1 MFRNKQISF
10 LTLALLA
17 LTALLIAACAPAAQ
31 PTAAPPTSAAQPT
44 TAQPTTQAT
53 SAPQPTAA
61 QPTAAQPTAAQATSA
76 PQPTSAQ
83 ATSAPS
89 GANKFYYVTPN
100 PIGVN
105 AFLQLGKVGTEA
117 AAKKYNA
124 SVKTLESENDPSSR
138 EENVRAA
145 INDGANV
152 VVVIGFEFAD
162 IIPKV
167 AAESPKVDFII
178 VDQCIDPIPANVR
191 CAVFREYEAGYL
203 LGAEAGLLTKS
214 NKVAAISAI
223 DIPFLHRYTD
233 SFIAGAKDVNPN
245 ITDTAVR
252 WIGTDPSA
260 FSDPAKAKEQALA
273 LAGQGYDQIFA
284 AGAASNLGIFEAAK
298 EKNFQTYGV
307 DVNQCPSAPGFI
319 VDNLLKRVD
328 NAVVQAVDASLG
340 GQPSGVSVL
349 GLKEGGVGIIPFA
362 DPNAAQ
368 SQCLI
373 MQHPDIIAQVKDLQD
388 KIISGALQLKDP
400 MNP

>member
-1 MFRNKQISF
+1 MFGTKG
-10 LTLALLA
+10 LTVFSLALLA
-17 LTALLIAACAPAAQ
+17 LTALVIAACAPAPVAQ
-31 PTAAPPTSAAQPT
+31 PTAAPPTSAPAAT
-44 TAQPTTQAT
+44 TAPADATTAPAAT
-53 SAPQPTAA
+53 SAPAA
-61 QPTAAQPTAAQATSA
+61 TT
-76 PQPTSAQ
+76 
-83 ATSAPS
+83 APS
-89 GANKFYYVTPN
+89 AGANKFYYVTPS

-105 AFLQLGKVGTEA
+105 AFLQLGQAGLEA
-117 AAKKYNA
+117 AAKKHNA
-124 SVKTLESENDPSSR
+124 EFKTLESENDPSSR

-152 VVVIGFEFAD
+152 VIVLGFEFAD

-167 AAESPKVDFII
+167 ASESPNVDFII
-178 VDQCIDPIPANVR
+178 IDQCIDPLPANVR
-191 CAVFREYEAGYL
+191 CAVFREYEAAYL

-233 SFIAGAKDVNPN
+233 AFIEGAKAVNPN

-298 EKNFQTYGV
+298 EQNFQTYGV
-307 DVNQCPSAPGFI
+307 DINQCPSAAGFV

-328 NAVVQAVDASLG
+328 NAVVAAVDASLG
-340 GQPSGVSVL
+340 GEPGGVSAL
-349 GLKEGGVGIIPFA
+349 GLKEGGIGIVPFA
-362 DPNAAQ
+362 EPNAAD

-373 MQHPDIIAQVKDLQD
+373 MENQEVIDKVKELQD
-388 KIISGALQLKDP
+388 QIISGELTVADP

>member
-1 MFRNKQISF
+1 MFRNKRILF
-10 LTLALLA
+10 MLVAFAALSVFA
-17 LTALLIAACAPAAQ
+17 LAACGSPAQ
-31 PTAAPPTSAAQPT
+31 PTAAPPTAAPAQPTAAPQPTVAPAQPT
-44 TAQPTTQAT
+44 TAP
-53 SAPQPTAA
+53 AA
-61 QPTAAQPTAAQATSA
+61 
-76 PQPTSAQ
+76 
-83 ATSAPS
+83 
-89 GANKFYYVTPN
+89 ANKFYYVTPN

-105 AFLQLGKVGTEA
+105 AFLQLGKVGIEA
-117 AAKKYNA
+117 AGKKYNA
-124 SVKTLESENDPSSR
+124 TVKTLESENDPSSR

-145 INDGANV
+145 VNDGANV

-162 IIPKV
+162 ILPKV
-167 AAESPKVDFII
+167 AADAPKVNFVII
-178 VDQCIDPIPANVR
+178 DQCIDPLPANVR

-233 SFIAGAKDVNPN
+233 SFIEGAKAVNPKV
-245 ITDTAVR
+245 TDTAVR

-307 DVNQCPSAPGFI
+307 DVNQCPSAPGFV

-328 NAVVQAVDASLG
+328 NAVVAAIDEIQG
-340 GQPSGVSVL
+340 GKGGGVSVL
-349 GLKEGGVGIIPFA
+349 GLKEGGIGIIPFA
-362 DPNAAQ
+362 DPKAAD

-373 MQHPDIIAQVKDLQD
+373 MQNPEVIKQVQALQD
-388 KIISGALQLKDP
+388 KIISGELKLKDP

>member
-1 MFRNKQISF
+1 MFRNTRISF
-10 LTLALLA
+10 LMLALLA
-17 LTALLIAACAPAAQ
+17 LSALLLVACGGAAQPTSAPPTAAPKPTTAPAQ
-31 PTAAPPTSAAQPT
+31 PTAAP
-44 TAQPTTQAT
+44 
-53 SAPQPTAA
+53 A
-61 QPTAAQPTAAQATSA
+61 QPTAAPAA
-76 PQPTSAQ
+76 
-83 ATSAPS
+83 
-89 GANKFYYVTPN
+89 ANKFYYVTPN

-105 AFLQLGKVGTEA
+105 AFLQLGKVGIEA
-117 AAKKYNA
+117 AGKKYNA
-124 SVKTLESENDPSSR
+124 TVKTLESENDPSSR

-162 IIPKV
+162 ILPKV
-167 AAESPKVDFII
+167 AKDAPKVNFVII
-178 VDQCIDPIPANVR
+178 DQCIDPLPANVR

-233 SFIAGAKDVNPN
+233 SFIQGAKDVNPKV
-245 ITDTAVR
+245 TDTAVR

-307 DVNQCPSAPGFI
+307 DVNQCPSAPGFV

-328 NAVVQAVDASLG
+328 NALVAAVDEIQAGKG
-340 GQPSGVSVL
+340 GGVSVL
-349 GLKEGGVGIIPFA
+349 GLKEGGIGIIPFA
-362 DPNAAQ
+362 DPKAAD

-373 MQHPDIIAQVKDLQD
+373 MKNPEVIKQVQALQD
-388 KIISGALQLKDP
+388 KIISGELKLQDP

>member
-1 MFRNKQISF
+1 MFRNTRISF
-10 LTLALLA
+10 LMLALLA
-17 LTALLIAACAPAAQ
+17 LSALLLVACGGAAQPTSAPPTAAPKPTTAPAQ
-31 PTAAPPTSAAQPT
+31 PTAAP
-44 TAQPTTQAT
+44 
-53 SAPQPTAA
+53 A
-61 QPTAAQPTAAQATSA
+61 QPTAAPAA
-76 PQPTSAQ
+76 
-83 ATSAPS
+83 
-89 GANKFYYVTPN
+89 ANKLYYVTPN

-105 AFLQLGKVGTEA
+105 AFLQLGKVGIEA
-117 AAKKYNA
+117 AGKKYNA
-124 SVKTLESENDPSSR
+124 TVKTLESENDPSSR

-162 IIPKV
+162 ILPKV
-167 AAESPKVDFII
+167 AKDAPKVNFVII
-178 VDQCIDPIPANVR
+178 DQCIDPLPANVR

-233 SFIAGAKDVNPN
+233 SFIQGAKDVNPKV
-245 ITDTAVR
+245 TDTAVR

-307 DVNQCPSAPGFI
+307 DVNQCPSAPGFV

-328 NAVVQAVDASLG
+328 NALVAAVDEIQAGKG
-340 GQPSGVSVL
+340 GGVSVL
-349 GLKEGGVGIIPFA
+349 GLKEGGIGIIPFA
-362 DPNAAQ
+362 DPKAAD

-373 MQHPDIIAQVKDLQD
+373 MKNPEVIKQVQALQD
-388 KIISGALQLKDP
+388 KIISGELKLQDP

>member
-1 MFRNKQISF
+1 MYYKKGLSR
-10 LTLALLA
+10 LLPVLAVLS
-17 LTALLIAACAPAAQ
+17 TLLIAACAPVAQ
-31 PTAAPPTSAAQPT
+31 PTSAPSTSAPAQPT
-44 TAQPTTQAT
+44 TAQATAASQPTTA
-53 SAPQPTAA
+53 SA
-61 QPTAAQPTAAQATSA
+61 QPTQGTA
-76 PQPTSAQ
+76 
-83 ATSAPS
+83 

-105 AFLQLGKVGTEA
+105 AFLQLGKVGIEA
-117 AAKKYNA
+117 AAKKYGA
-124 SVKTLESENDPSSR
+124 QVKTLESENDPSSR

-152 VVVIGFEFAD
+152 IVVIGFEFAD
-162 IIPKV
+162 LVPKV
-167 AAESPKVDFII
+167 AKESPNVNFII
-178 VDQCIDPIPANVR
+178 IDQCIDNPPANVR
-191 CAVFREYEAGYL
+191 CAVFREYEAAYL
-203 LGAEAGLLTKS
+203 LGAEAGLLTKT

-233 SFIAGAKDVNPN
+233 SFIAGAKATNPKV
-245 ITDTAVR
+245 TDTAVR

-307 DVNQCPSAPGFI
+307 DVNQCPSAPGFV

-328 NAVVQAVDASLG
+328 NAVVQAIDASVG
-340 GQPSGVSVL
+340 GQGGGLSVL
-349 GLKEGGVGIIPFA
+349 GLKEGGIGIIPFA
-362 DPNAAQ
+362 DADAAN

-373 MQHPDIIAQVKDLQD
+373 MQNTAVVDQVKALQD
-388 KIISGALQLKDP
+388 KIISGELQVKDP

>member
-1 MFRNKQISF
+1 MFRNTRISF
-10 LTLALLA
+10 LMLALLA
-17 LTALLIAACAPAAQ
+17 LSALLLVACGGAAQSTSAPPTAAPKPTTAPAQ
-31 PTAAPPTSAAQPT
+31 PTAAP
-44 TAQPTTQAT
+44 
-53 SAPQPTAA
+53 A
-61 QPTAAQPTAAQATSA
+61 QPTAAPAA
-76 PQPTSAQ
+76 
-83 ATSAPS
+83 
-89 GANKFYYVTPN
+89 ANKFYYVTPN

-105 AFLQLGKVGTEA
+105 AFLQLGKVGIEA
-117 AAKKYNA
+117 AGKKYNA
-124 SVKTLESENDPSSR
+124 TVKTLESENDPSSR

-162 IIPKV
+162 ILPKV
-167 AAESPKVDFII
+167 AKDAPKVNFVIL
-178 VDQCIDPIPANVR
+178 DQCIDPLPANVR

-233 SFIAGAKDVNPN
+233 SFIQGAKDVNPKV
-245 ITDTAVR
+245 TDTAVR

-307 DVNQCPSAPGFI
+307 DVNQCPSAPGFV

-328 NAVVQAVDASLG
+328 NALVAAVDEIQAGKG
-340 GQPSGVSVL
+340 GGVSVL
-349 GLKEGGVGIIPFA
+349 GLKEGGIGIIPFA
-362 DPNAAQ
+362 DPKAAD

-373 MQHPDIIAQVKDLQD
+373 MKNPEVIKQVQALQD
-388 KIISGALQLKDP
+388 KIISGELKLQDP

>member
-1 MFRNKQISF
+1 MFRNNRISY
-10 LTLALLA
+10 LMLALAA
-17 LTALLIAACAPAAQ
+17 LGALLLVACGGTAQ
-31 PTAAPPTSAAQPT
+31 PTAAPPTAAL
-44 TAQPTTQAT
+44 
-53 SAPQPTAA
+53 A
-61 QPTAAQPTAAQATSA
+61 QPTAAPAQPTAA
-76 PQPTSAQ
+76 PVQPTSAP
-83 ATSAPS
+83 AA
-89 GANKFYYVTPN
+89 ANKFYYITPN

-105 AFLQLGKVGTEA
+105 AFLQLGKDGIEA

-124 SVKTLESENDPSSR
+124 SAKTVEGDGSPSSL
-138 EENVRAA
+138 EDNLRAA
-145 INDGANV
+145 VSDGANV
-152 VVVIGFEFAD
+152 IVVIGFEWTD
-162 IIPKV
+162 TLKKV
-167 AAESPKVDFII
+167 APEAPNTKFIY
-178 VDQCIDPIPANVR
+178 IDSCFDPLPSNVR

-233 SFIAGAKDVNPN
+233 SFIQGAKDVNPKV
-245 ITDTAVR
+245 TDTAVR
-252 WIGTDPSA
+252 WVGTNPATA
-260 FSDPAKAKEQALA
+260 FSDPATAKEQALA

-328 NAVVQAVDASLG
+328 TAVEQAVDATMG
-340 GQPSGVSVL
+340 GQPGGVTVL
-349 GLKEGGVGIIPFA
+349 GLKEGGIGVIPFA
-362 DPNAAQ
+362 DPKAAD

-373 MQHPDIIAQVKDLQD
+373 MKNPDVIKQVQAIQD
-388 KIISGALQLKDP
+388 KIISGELKLKDP

>member
-1 MFRNKQISF
+1 MFSTKRYAF
-10 LTLALLA
+10 LVVALLS
-17 LTALLIAACAPAAQ
+17 LSVWLLVGCGGAAQ
-31 PTAAPPTSAAQPT
+31 PTAAPPTVAPAPPTTAPAQPTAAPAPPTTAPAQPT
-44 TAQPTTQAT
+44 TAP
-53 SAPQPTAA
+53 AA
-61 QPTAAQPTAAQATSA
+61 
-76 PQPTSAQ
+76 
-83 ATSAPS
+83 
-89 GANKFYYVTPN
+89 ANKFYYVTPN

-105 AFLQLGKVGTEA
+105 AFLQLGKVGIEA

-124 SVKTLESENDPSSR
+124 TSKTLESENDPSSR

-145 INDGANV
+145 VNDGANV

-162 IIPKV
+162 ILPKV
-167 AAESPKVDFII
+167 AADAPKVNFVII
-178 VDQCIDPIPANVR
+178 DQCIDPLPPNVR
-191 CAVFREYEAGYL
+191 CAVFREYEAAYL
-203 LGAEAGLLTKS
+203 LGAEAGLLTKT

-233 SFIAGAKDVNPN
+233 SFIEGAKAVNPK

-298 EKNFQTYGV
+298 EQNFQTYGV
-307 DVNQCPSAPGFI
+307 DENQCPLAPGFV

-328 NAVVQAVDASLG
+328 NALVQSIDDIMAGKPG
-340 GQPSGVSVL
+340 GVAAL
-349 GLKEGGVGIIPFA
+349 GLKEQGIGIIPFA
-362 DPNAAQ
+362 DPDAAN

-373 MQHPDIIAQVKDLQD
+373 MKNPDVIKQVQALQD
-388 KIISGALQLKDP
+388 KIISGELKLKDP